1 MGSRPGPCP
10 LLGSLHDRSRKVAEA
25 LVGVVPVSRQHCF
38 APKIASR
45 YFAPVSVLH
54 YRSRTAQDRRQPAH
68 FLGSVA
74 RSPLPLGAPLGRDLE
89 LHCVEHRSPHQAAWC
104 SSHVSPR
111 VRRGDARSTA
121 VSRWWSTDHRAASAR
136 RTPEHHRVT
145 PARAPEHLPRA
156 RRAIGDT
163 LRPADAA
170 DPTEICDGRRRGQ
183 VLEFFVMRR
192 CAR

>member
-111 VRRGDARSTA
+111 VRRCDASQRLWYPGGPWWVARCNFFDPSPLAREEGHRGKPSARPMRLTQRRFAVENGGSAVHRST
-121 VSRWWSTDHRAASAR
+121 VGVH
-136 RTPEHHRVT
+136 
-145 PARAPEHLPRA
+145 
-156 RRAIGDT
+156 I
-163 LRPADAA
+163 
-170 DPTEICDGRRRGQ
+170 
-183 VLEFFVMRR
+183 R
-192 CAR
+192 CARRPRATAI